1 MIERSLGDAGR
12 VVVIPRRTCDLL
24 AEGRLVPGGRARAGA
39 GASMRVRA
47 RVRPSL
53 AEGRQGPGPRLGLKG
68 PRLGLKGPRL
78 GLKGPRLGL
87 KGWG

>member
-1 MIERSLGDAGR
+1 
-12 VVVIPRRTCDLL
+12 
-24 AEGRLVPGGRARAGA
+24 
-39 GASMRVRA
+39 MRVRA

-53 AEGRQGPGPRLGLKG
+53 AEGRQGLG